1 MAQDDGPSSTSVVAS
16 HMGEGMDYANIYR
29 QRLIDKHII
38 AAPARGRVDFAIP
51 FLREYLRSTEP
62 RD

>member
-1 MAQDDGPSSTSVVAS
+1 
-16 HMGEGMDYANIYR
+16 MGESMDYANIYR
-29 QRLIDKHII
+29 QRLLDKHII

-62 RD
+62 RG